1 MSHREHFWSI
11 VGNRNPSNATS
22 LKWFN
27 LESLLDN
34 YLSLLVM
41 FLRGAKQGDHRQ

>member
-1 MSHREHFWSI
+1 MLYREYFWSI
-11 VGNRNPSNATS
+11 VGNRNFFNVIS

-41 FLRGAKQGDHRQ
+41 FFRGVK